1 YWAPLFLKKGD
12 EIIIT
17 IAEHHSNFLPWQRLA
32 EQVGATLTIIPY
44 DQERGRLDLSSIKI
58 TEKTK
63 IVAVSHCSNVL
74 GPIWDEKADE
84 LGTFLKQAQAVGAF
98 TLLDAAQSM
107 PHWKLDV
114 KKLPVDAAVFSAHKS
129 CGPTGVGALFLRKK
143 WHDELP
149 PFFVGGGM
157 VNRAS
162 VEGSSWL
169 PAPIKF
175 EAGTPA
181 IVQAISWGASLDFL
195 DRYVIKNDKKKF
207 FSLTRY
213 LVEELLKISDLKIL
227 GNADWIK
234 KLDHLSLFIFL
245 TSMHTILQHFWLMSG
260 LLFGQGITV
269 LNHCLHHYRLNLLYG

>member
-1 YWAPLFLKKGD
+1 MK
-12 EIIIT
+12 
-17 IAEHHSNFLPWQRLA
+17 
-32 EQVGATLTIIPY
+32 
-44 DQERGRLDLSSIKI
+44 
-58 TEKTK
+58 KTK

-234 KLDHLSLFIFL
+234 KTGSLVSFYIPNIHAHDIAAFLAHEWIAVRAGHHCAQPLLASLSIESSVRISLYYYNTKEDIDQCVKILRKAIAFL
-245 TSMHTILQHFWLMSG
+245 K
-260 LLFGQGITV
+260 
-269 LNHCLHHYRLNLLYG
+269 